1 VITFSNL
8 SSVST
13 ITTQVPVP
21 SSYLD
26 GILFQSF
33 AFTGSNSFQMR
44 FGKEF
49 NLPVKKDNLLMA
61 GNG

>member
-1 VITFSNL
+1 MTFSYL

-13 ITTQVPVP
+13 VIIQVPVP

-33 AFTGSNSFQMR
+33 AFI
-44 FGKEF
+44 EF
-49 NLPVKKDNLLMA
+49 IFPLN
-61 GNG
+61 